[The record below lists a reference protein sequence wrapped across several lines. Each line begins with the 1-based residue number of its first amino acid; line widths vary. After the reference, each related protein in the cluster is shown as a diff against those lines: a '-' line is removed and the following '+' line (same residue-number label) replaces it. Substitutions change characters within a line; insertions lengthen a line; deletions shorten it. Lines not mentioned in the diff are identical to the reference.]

1 MEDVELAGIPR
12 SMRGQMLEKKR
23 WKMEKGNAPLAA

>member
-12 SMRGQMLEKKR
+12 SMRAQMLEKKR
-23 WKMEKGNAPLAA
+23 WKTEEGNAPLAA